1 MEADTYLGRRSASL
15 MKEFWTLCIFVIT
28 MIRKQ
33 CEEKKNVGVMD
44 VRSTVTTFMTG
55 RRISWSLPNYVCQE
69 RCYIKSDYQ
78 NCKKHHG
85 AFTFYNSSSQT
96 LLINRP

>member
-1 MEADTYLGRRSASL
+1 
-15 MKEFWTLCIFVIT
+15 

-33 CEEKKNVGVMD
+33 CEEKKIVGVMD

-69 RCYIKSDYQ
+69 SATLYQ
-78 NCKKHHG
+78 IRLPELLKAPDG
-85 AFTFYNSSSQT
+85 TFTFYNFSSQT
-96 LLINRP
+96 LLIKGP